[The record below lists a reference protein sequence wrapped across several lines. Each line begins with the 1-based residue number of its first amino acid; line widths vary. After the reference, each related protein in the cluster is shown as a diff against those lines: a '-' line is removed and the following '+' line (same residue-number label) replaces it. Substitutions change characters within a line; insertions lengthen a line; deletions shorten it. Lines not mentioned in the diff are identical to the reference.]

1 MATSDFLLKMWRIWS
16 SFSTK
21 NKIINPG
28 FILVAEERNFAPKK
42 KNTARIRIGYWRARI
57 EARAEEMEGA
67 DWSTGKADGLDW
79 RVQIKAWA
87 F

>member
-67 DWSTGKADGLDW
+67 D
-79 RVQIKAWA
+79 
-87 F
+87 

>member
-1 MATSDFLLKMWRIWS
+1 
-16 SFSTK
+16 
-21 NKIINPG
+21 
-28 FILVAEERNFAPKK
+28 
-42 KNTARIRIGYWRARI
+42 
-57 EARAEEMEGA
+57 MEGA